1 MNCFENCFLTD
12 YRLLMLV
19 AECITCLL
27 FPFVWSH
34 VYAPILPLAARNFL
48 NAPVPFIMGIKLN
61 SLDEEEAIQLP
72 SDVRSYYCYLD

>member
-1 MNCFENCFLTD
+1 
-12 YRLLMLV
+12 MLV

-34 VYAPILPLAARNFL
+34 VYAPILPLAARHFL

-61 SLDEEEAIQLP
+61 SSDEEDAIQLP
-72 SDVRSYYCYLD
+72 SDVR